1 MTVIFNTKNMGGP
14 QPPITKQN
22 KYSSKGKKEME
33 LFAWITAIVV
43 AYLFGRFHV
52 VQQEKK
58 RIAQW
63 KQDCATGTPIGTQ
76 LAREMGIE
84 L

>member
-1 MTVIFNTKNMGGP
+1 MTT
-14 QPPITKQN
+14 
-22 KYSSKGKKEME
+22 
-33 LFAWITAIVV
+33 LLWITAIVV
-43 AYLFGRFHV
+43 AYLYGRFHV

-58 RIAQW
+58 RIQQW
-63 KQDCATGTPIGTQ
+63 RKDCATGSPIGTQ